1 MQRLVVI
8 PTYNEVGSI
17 EILLT
22 EILKTIKNL
31 DILVVDGGS
40 NDGTSQAVARIVNLE
55 PRVNLISEGAKRG
68 LGKAYLAGF
77 A

>member
-40 NDGTSQAVARIVNLE
+40 DDGTAQVVARIVNLE

-68 LGKAYLAGF
+68 
-77 A
+77 

>member
-8 PTYNEVGSI
+8 PTYNEVGGI

-40 NDGTSQAVARIVNLE
+40 NDGTSQVVARIINLE
-55 PRVNLISEGAKRG
+55 PRVNLISKVLSVA
-68 LGKAYLAGF
+68 
-77 A
+77 